1 LRRALACF
9 AAVVI
14 VCAAPAPAAAQL
26 GIAVAPDESVAGLS
40 QAEWSQAWWQWAG
53 SFERR
58 TSPVADSTGERCGS
72 NQSGP
77 VWFLAG
83 TYGTQRVTRVCRVPR
98 GAYLFFPLIN
108 YVVMSPRDSPSE
120 CPDSIRQA
128 ALVTDGADSLSAD
141 LDGQRVADPKR
152 HRQATDCFDMGARAG
167 TPYPIYPSAANGYYV
182 MLRPL
187 SVGTH
192 ELNFGGVLPSMTQAV
207 TYMLIV
213 E

>member
-1 LRRALACF
+1 
-9 AAVVI
+9 
-14 VCAAPAPAAAQL
+14 
-26 GIAVAPDESVAGLS
+26 
-40 QAEWSQAWWQWAG
+40 
-53 SFERR
+53 
-58 TSPVADSTGERCGS
+58 
-72 NQSGP
+72 
-77 VWFLAG
+77 
-83 TYGTQRVTRVCRVPR
+83 
-98 GAYLFFPLIN
+98 
-108 YVVMSPRDSPSE
+108 
-120 CPDSIRQA
+120 
-128 ALVTDGADSLSAD
+128 LVTDGVDWLIAD
-141 LDGQRVADPKR
+141 LDGQRVADLKR